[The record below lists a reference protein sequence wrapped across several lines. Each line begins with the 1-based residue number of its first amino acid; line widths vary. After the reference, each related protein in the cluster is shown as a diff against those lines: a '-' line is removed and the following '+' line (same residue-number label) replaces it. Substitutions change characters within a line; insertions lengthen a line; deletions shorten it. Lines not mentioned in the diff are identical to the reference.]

1 MEKIDL
7 TEWKTKGEAAVIL
20 ECSEKTIER
29 MAGRREIERRDRRIA
44 GRKPLP
50 VFNPQDIERLQAASA
65 VVEAFPVE
73 RQGNG
78 GNALVKRS
86 RGVGELGDF
95 LELAGALGQRPR
107 VAVNEKFYLTL
118 AEAVELSGLSRAF
131 LLRQIKSGELKAM
144 KDRGW
149 KIRRSELEHV

>member
-86 RGVGELGDF
+86 G
-95 LELAGALGQRPR
+95 GAEGFNPVIDLVAAMQLPR
-107 VAVNEKFYLTL
+107 VKVNEKFYLTL

-131 LLRQIKSGELKAM
+131 LLRQIKSGGLKAM

-149 KIRRSELEHV
+149 KIRRSELEDV

>member
-1 MEKIDL
+1 MMKVDL
-7 TEWKTKGEAAVIL
+7 AEWKTKGEAAVIL

-29 MAGRREIERRDRRIA
+29 MAGRREIERRERRIP

-50 VFNPQDIERLQAASA
+50 VFNPEDIERLQAASA
-65 VVEAFPVE
+65 VVEAFPVK

-86 RGVGELGDF
+86 GGADGFNSVIDF
-95 LELAGALGQRPR
+95 AAAMQRPR
-107 VAVNEKFYLTL
+107 VTVNEKFYLTL

-131 LLRQIKSGELKAM
+131 LLRQIKSGGLKAI

>member
-1 MEKIDL
+1 MSGKPRQ
-7 TEWKTKGEAAVIL
+7 KQAAIL
-20 ECSEKTIER
+20 DCSEKTIER
-29 MAGRREIERRDRRIA
+29 MAGRREIERRDRRIP

-50 VFNPQDIERLQAASA
+50 VFNPRDIERLQEASA
-65 VVEAFPVE
+65 VVEAFPVK

-78 GNALVKRS
+78 GNGLVKRN

-95 LELAGALGQRPR
+95 LEFAGSLQRPQ

-131 LLRQIKSGELKAM
+131 LLRQIKRGELKAI